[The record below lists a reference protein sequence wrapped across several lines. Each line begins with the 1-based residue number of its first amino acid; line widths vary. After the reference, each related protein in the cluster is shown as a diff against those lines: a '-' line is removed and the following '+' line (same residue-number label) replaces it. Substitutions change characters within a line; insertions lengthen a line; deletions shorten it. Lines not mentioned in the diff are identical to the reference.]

1 MSLEVPSQQQE
12 LPAVNGNQLVIDV
25 HFLLERY
32 HGAEWPPSPRRLF
45 LALVAALYQSPSGR
59 FDVAEAGRALEYLER
74 QRPPRIEARGTKGQE
89 YTLFV
94 PNNDMDVISKDYARH
109 GMSQRDPRAYTTS
122 KKMTPYI
129 ASAVRYSWALAP
141 DDGGNG
147 RAAARL
153 LCSLAREVP
162 VLGLGID
169 PVAVNGVL
177 SDSVPPLAGA
187 QKYLPDDDGGG
198 GTGQAELK
206 IDVPL
211 AGMLGDAKRR
221 HAEFLEQVTAKGF
234 VKQGPITHQASWRYR
249 KGGTPKV
256 NLVTFMLSDTESKR
270 FVPHTAVVD
279 LAARL
284 HDMCGPE
291 LGCASLVVM
300 PSIGHQ
306 NSDAMVRRVGV
317 IIPPSMG
324 VPERDRLL
332 ARIDSKFVEAGGI
345 RFQLVTSPD
354 NDSVARRYV
363 HRSTVWRSVT
373 PLDPGGAAGSAGDKR
388 SAASSILGELANR
401 GLKNSVMSIR
411 LDKIPDWD
419 GLEKIG
425 RDSSLWYAEIEFRS
439 PVSGPL
445 LLGSDTRRGNG
456 LLAPALLPEVAYYKV
471 VGSCPPVE
479 RTVKVAGAVRAA
491 VMSQAGRLYRGGR
504 LPQSLSGHDD
514 AGKPLRTGHAHAFW
528 LPVDNDGDGLID
540 HIVVYAKYGLEP
552 STRRAF
558 QATTDVRDRHT
569 SVVRIR
575 FDGFHRAADMGKRC
589 VLFKESKIWTTATPY
604 YTSWHTK
611 KNFGVL
617 EQIEKELNENH
628 HYRNA
633 VRVEHE
639 AGAVIRVGSH
649 HMQARAFDA
658 ARHGKARP
666 HGAASRVKI
675 SFGAPFRGPLLLGNN
690 SHFGLGIFVPS
701 PAKPKSDTKRAR
713 P

>member
-12 LPAVNGNQLVIDV
+12 LRAGDGSHLVIEV
-25 HFLLERY
+25 RFLLERY
-32 HGAEWPPSPRRLF
+32 HGSEWPPSPRRLF

-59 FDVAEAGRALEYLER
+59 FDIDKADLALEYLER
-74 QRPPRIEARGTKGQE
+74 QRPPRIEAVGKKGRE
-89 YTLFV
+89 YTIFV
-94 PNNDMDVISKDYARH
+94 PNNDMDVISKDYAKH
-109 GMSQRDPRAYTTS
+109 GMSLRDPKAYTTS

-129 ASAVRYSWALAP
+129 ASAVRYSWALAL
-141 DDGGNG
+141 DDGGDG

-169 PVAVNGVL
+169 PVVVNGVL
-177 SDSVPPLAGA
+177 ADSVSQLAGA
-187 QKYLPDDDGGG
+187 QEYLPDDGGG
-198 GTGQAELK
+198 GGTGHTEVK

-234 VKQGPITHQASWRYR
+234 VKPGPITRQSSWGYR
-249 KGGTPKV
+249 KGGAPRAE
-256 NLVTFMLSDTESKR
+256 LVSFMLSDTESRR
-270 FVPHTAVVD
+270 FVPRTAVAD
-279 LAARL
+279 LATRL
-284 HDMCGPE
+284 HNMCGPE
-291 LGCASLVVM
+291 LGRASIVAM
-300 PSIGHQ
+300 PSIGHP
-306 NSDAMVRRVGV
+306 NSDAMVRRAGV
-317 IIPPSMG
+317 VIPPSMG
-324 VPERDRLL
+324 APERDRLL

-345 RFQLVTSPD
+345 RFQLVPSPD

-363 HRSTVWRSVT
+363 RRSTVWRSAT
-373 PLDPGGAAGSAGDKR
+373 PLDPGDAAGSAGDKR
-388 SAASSILGELANR
+388 SAAKSILGELADR

-439 PVSGPL
+439 PVPGPL
-445 LLGSDTRRGNG
+445 LLGSGTKRGNG
-456 LLAPALLPEVAYYKV
+456 LLAPALLPEVAYYEV
-471 VGSCPPVE
+471 VGRRPPVE

-514 AGKPLRTGHAHAFW
+514 AGRPLRTGHSHAFW

-540 HIVVYAKYGLEP
+540 HIAVYAKYGLEP

-569 SVVRIR
+569 SVARIR
-575 FDGFHRAADMGKRC
+575 FDGFYGAADMGKRC

-604 YTSWHTK
+604 YTSRHAK
-611 KNFGVL
+611 KNFGVP
-617 EQIEKELNENH
+617 EQIEKELDENH

-633 VRVEHE
+633 VRIEHE
-639 AGAVIRVGSH
+639 AGAVIRAGSRR
-649 HMQARAFDA
+649 MPARAFDA
-658 ARHGKARP
+658 ARPGKARP

-675 SFGAPFRGPLLLGNN
+675 SFGASFKGPLLLGNN

-701 PAKPKSDTKRAR
+701 PEKPKSDTKRAGT
-713 P
+713 